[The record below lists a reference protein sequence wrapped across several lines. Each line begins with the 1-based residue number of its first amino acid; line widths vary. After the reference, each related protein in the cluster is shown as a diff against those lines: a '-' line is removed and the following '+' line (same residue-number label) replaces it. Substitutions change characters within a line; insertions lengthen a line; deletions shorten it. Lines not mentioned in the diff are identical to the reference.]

1 MVCATVF
8 EASETHRYLISL
20 SLPVGNLGQTGN
32 PYQKNRAERDTE
44 RERERELP
52 RFYDVTTMLAGEE
65 RRTRKKGRAHRP
77 PRRRIIRTTL
87 SRKSN
92 LVPC

>member
-44 RERERELP
+44 RERERVASVLRCYHDVGGGGETYSKKRP
-52 RFYDVTTMLAGEE
+52 RAPSAAPANYTNDVIAE
-65 RRTRKKGRAHRP
+65 K
-77 PRRRIIRTTL
+77 
-87 SRKSN
+87 
-92 LVPC
+92 